1 MEKGIAIVSINY
13 RLYLKVGA
21 HEYNKDAAA
30 AVAG

>member
-1 MEKGIAIVSINY
+1 MGKGIAIESVNY

-21 HEYNKDAAA
+21 HEYIKDAAA